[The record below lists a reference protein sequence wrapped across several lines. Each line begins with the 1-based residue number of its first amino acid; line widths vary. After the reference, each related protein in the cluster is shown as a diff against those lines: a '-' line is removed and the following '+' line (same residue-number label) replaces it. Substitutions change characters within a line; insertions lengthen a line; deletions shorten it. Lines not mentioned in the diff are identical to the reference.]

1 MGSLCLEPMK
11 PVPLRHSKSFM
22 VSLGILAVA
31 FLADTAS
38 TLTAGPD
45 MRVYDLNPMVRHL
58 STNGY
63 IAWSVIRLLIAGVL
77 LALYWPGLLVMREW
91 IARRGRWIALIL
103 PFSYREV
110 RRYILAALII
120 AIGPLKLVAAGSNL
134 FLLNTGHRLLPE
146 DLTIG
151 VGILV
156 GFLTT
161 NIILLWHHLHVRQ
174 SEECVA
180 SGFCRWLP

>member
-1 MGSLCLEPMK
+1 MR

-38 TLTAGPD
+38 TLAAGPD
-45 MRVYDLNPMVRHL
+45 MRAYDLNPMVRHL

-63 IAWSVIRLLIAGVL
+63 IAWSVVRLLTAGVL

-91 IARRGRWIALIL
+91 VARRRRWIALIL
-103 PFSYREV
+103 PFPYQEV
-110 RRYILAALII
+110 RTYILAALII

-151 VGILV
+151 LGILV
-156 GFLTT
+156 GLLTA
-161 NIILLWHHLHVRQ
+161 NVILLWHHLLLRQ
-174 SEECVA
+174 SEE
-180 SGFCRWLP
+180 